1 MKNNK
6 GFSLVELIVVIAIMA
21 ILAAVAVVSFS
32 IYIEK
37 AHESN
42 DHQYMSNVKYFAQ
55 LSATEHQLEILGV
68 HVEKIVD
75 GPEDIKLL
83 VKDSKMGNTVIYT
96 YESGD
101 AALDKII
108 LEIYQGVGDWEF
120 YKEVPNEELPEG
132 EEPEYTEPTLP
143 PSATCEHANKST
155 EVLKAPTCD
164 QDGKIRTKCLNPQCG
179 QISEEILNRLG
190 HNYTPYNAGGGF
202 LVEYCDKCG
211 GYKITGP
218 DNMPLVPMG

>member
-42 DHQYMSNVKYFAQ
+42 DDQYMSNVKYFAQ
-55 LSATEHQLEILGV
+55 LSATEHQREIVGI

-83 VKDSKMGNTVIYT
+83 VKDSEGNTVSYM

-101 AALDKII
+101 AVLDKII

-132 EEPEYTEPTLP
+132 EEPDYNEPTLP
-143 PSATCEHANKST
+143 SGGTCKHENKST

-164 QDGKIRTKCLNPQCG
+164 QVGQIRTKCLDCNAVAD
-179 QISEEILNRLG
+179 EILDALG
-190 HNYTPYNAGGGF
+190 HNYSSYDAGSGF
-202 LVEYCDKCG
+202 LVEHCDRCN

>member
-42 DHQYMSNVKYFAQ
+42 DHQYMSNVEYFVQ
-55 LSATEHQLEILGV
+55 LSATENQREILGV

-83 VKDSKMGNTVIYT
+83 VKDPETGKTVIYT
-96 YESGD
+96 YKGGD
-101 AALDKII
+101 PVLDKII
-108 LEIYQGVGDWEF
+108 LEIYQGVGNWEF
-120 YKEVPNEELPEG
+120 YKEPQNEELPEG
-132 EEPEYTEPTLP
+132 EDPGYTEPTLP
-143 PSATCEHANKST
+143 EHQECQHTNKNT

-164 QDGKIRTKCLNPQCG
+164 QEGKIKTKCSDCG
-179 QISEEILNRLG
+179 MSSEGILDKLG
-190 HNYTPYNAGGGF
+190 HHYTPYDAGSGF
-202 LVEYCDKCG
+202 VVEYCDRCG
-211 GYKITGP
+211 GYKISSP
-218 DNMPLVPMG
+218 NNMPLVPMG

>member
-32 IYIEK
+32 MYIEK

-42 DHQYMSNVKYFAQ
+42 DEQYMSNVEYFAQ
-55 LSATEHQLEILGV
+55 LSVTEHQREILGV

-83 VKDSKMGNTVIYT
+83 VKDPESGNTVIYT
-96 YESGD
+96 YEGGD
-101 AALDKII
+101 AVLDKII

-120 YKEVPNEELPEG
+120 YKEVPNEDLPEG
-132 EEPEYTEPTLP
+132 ENPEYPEPILP
-143 PSATCEHANKST
+143 PSATCNHENKST

-164 QDGKIRTKCLNPQCG
+164 QDGKIRTKCLNPNCG
-179 QISEEILNRLG
+179 QLSEEILVRLG
-190 HNYTPYNAGGGF
+190 HSYTPHNAGSGF
-202 LVEYCDKCG
+202 VVEFCDRCG
-211 GYKITGP
+211 GYKITAP
-218 DNMPLVPMG
+218 NNMPLVPMG

>member
-1 MKNNK
+1 MRNNK

-32 IYIEK
+32 VYIEK

-42 DHQYMSNVKYFAQ
+42 DHQYMSNVEYFVQ
-55 LSATEHQLEILGV
+55 LSATEHQREILGV

-83 VKDSKMGNTVIYT
+83 VRDPETGNTVFYT
-96 YESGD
+96 YKNGD
-101 AALDKII
+101 LVLDKII
-108 LEIYQGVGDWEF
+108 EEIYQGVGNWEF
-120 YKEVPNEELPEG
+120 YKEISTEELPEG
-132 EEPEYTEPTLP
+132 EKPEYSEPTLP
-143 PSATCEHANKST
+143 PSDTCIHENKST

-164 QDGKIRTKCLNPQCG
+164 QEGKIRTKCLNPSCG
-179 QISEEILNRLG
+179 QISEEILDKLG
-190 HNYTPYNAGGGF
+190 HSYTPYDESGF

-211 GYKITGP
+211 GYKITAPNG
-218 DNMPLVPMG
+218 MPLVPMG

>member
-42 DHQYMSNVKYFAQ
+42 DDQYMSNVKYFAQ
-55 LSATEHQLEILGV
+55 LSATEHQREVLGI

-83 VKDSKMGNTVIYT
+83 VKDSEGNEVYYT
-96 YESGD
+96 YDNGD
-101 AALDKII
+101 AVLDKII

-120 YKEVPNEELPEG
+120 YREVSNDELPEG
-132 EEPEYTEPTLP
+132 EEPDYTEPTLP
-143 PSATCEHANKST
+143 SGGNCTHENKST

-164 QDGKIRTKCLNPQCG
+164 QVGQIRTKCLNPDCG
-179 QISEEILNRLG
+179 VSSDGVLSALG
-190 HNYTPYNAGGGF
+190 HNYSSYDAGSGF
-202 LVEYCDKCG
+202 LVEHCDRCD